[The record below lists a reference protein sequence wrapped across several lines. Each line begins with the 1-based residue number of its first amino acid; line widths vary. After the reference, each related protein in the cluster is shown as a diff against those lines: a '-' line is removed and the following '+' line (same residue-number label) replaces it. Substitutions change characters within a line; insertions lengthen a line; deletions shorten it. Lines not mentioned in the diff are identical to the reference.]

1 MGLVVS
7 TRKEPDN
14 RKLSSHSKTLV
25 IMYGKGFPKLML
37 DLQYWRWLTLPKTSS
52 SFYKVLKSK
61 TGISRHNKKSE

>member
-14 RKLSSHSKTLV
+14 KKLSSLSKTLV
-25 IMYGKGFPKLML
+25 KYGKRISKLML
-37 DLQYWRWLTLPKTSS
+37 DPQYWRWLTLPKTSS
-52 SFYKVLKSK
+52 LFYKVLKSK

>member
-7 TRKEPDN
+7 TRKEPDK
-14 RKLSSHSKTLV
+14 KLSSLSKTLV
-25 IMYGKGFPKLML
+25 IMYGKRISKLML

-52 SFYKVLKSK
+52 LFYKVLKSK